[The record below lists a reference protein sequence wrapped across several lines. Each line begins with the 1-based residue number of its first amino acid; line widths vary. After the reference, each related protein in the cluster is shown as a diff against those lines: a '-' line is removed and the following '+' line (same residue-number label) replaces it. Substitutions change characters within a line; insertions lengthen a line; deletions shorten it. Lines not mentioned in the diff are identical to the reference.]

1 MMPVKLRK
9 RKPSVAISTLSL
21 SLSLR
26 SNSRQLS
33 GDSEKW
39 QERLIENRFEN
50 GSKDNRAGA
59 VSFAR
64 CLIRGT
70 VKGEDLGC

>member
-9 RKPSVAISTLSL
+9 RKSSVAISTLSV

-39 QERLIENRFEN
+39 QESLIENRSKN
-50 GSKDNRAGA
+50 RSKDTRAGA

-64 CLIRGT
+64 WLIRGT

>member
-9 RKPSVAISTLSL
+9 RKPSVAISTLSV

-39 QERLIENRFEN
+39 QERLIENRSKN
-50 GSKDNRAGA
+50 GSKDTRAVV

-64 CLIRGT
+64 RLIRGT

>member
-9 RKPSVAISTLSL
+9 RKSSVAISTLSIFL
-21 SLSLR
+21 PLR
-26 SNSRQLS
+26 PCSKQLS

-39 QERLIENRFEN
+39 QERLIENRSKN
-50 GSKDNRAGA
+50 RSKDTRAGA

-64 CLIRGT
+64 WLIRGT